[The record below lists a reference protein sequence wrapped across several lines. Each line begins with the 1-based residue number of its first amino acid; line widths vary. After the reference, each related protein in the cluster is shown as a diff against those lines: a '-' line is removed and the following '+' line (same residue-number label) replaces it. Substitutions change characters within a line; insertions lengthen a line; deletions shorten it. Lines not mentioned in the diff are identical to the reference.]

1 MMRRLIFAAVSV
13 LLLVNLAGCG
23 TDLVKGFIKEY
34 EDNKEG
40 IHQELGELW
49 DGFLE
54 EANDWSES
62 FATHSITKDQDL
74 IGSRERGA
82 DNYVGTYEASYTQ
95 FDGEEYIFG
104 GTTLKRKDGGNLYA
118 TYSLTV
124 RSGEATLY
132 WMEGDNKIVIADTSN
147 EGIYEFTIHA
157 GKNFIVLEGETFTGT
172 LNLNVGQNSVSDDI
186 ATDFGRAQDEK
197 DFYSQLQVAK
207 KNFHVGGKQCCYFL

>member
-1 MMRRLIFAAVSV
+1 MMRKLISAAVSV

-74 IGSRERGA
+74 IGNRERGA
-82 DNYVGTYEASYTQ
+82 DVGTYEASYTQ

-104 GTTLKRKDGGNLYA
+104 GTTLKREDGGDLYA
-118 TYSLTV
+118 AYSLTIQ
-124 RSGEATLY
+124 SGEATLY
-132 WMEGDNKIVIADTSN
+132 WMNGDDKIVIADTSN

-157 GKNFIVLEGETFTGT
+157 GKNFIVLEGEMFTGT
-172 LNLNVGQNSVSDDI
+172 LDLNVSQNSLKGD
-186 ATDFGRAQDEK
+186 
-197 DFYSQLQVAK
+197 
-207 KNFHVGGKQCCYFL
+207 